1 MISRPTLLLF
11 GTSFRFALLTA
22 LAVALIPFVATR
34 CSAQTTA
41 TNPTDDQDVIRINTR
56 LVTVPVFVSDA
67 RGRLISDL
75 TSKDFAVRDN
85 NHPVEIAYFASGAER
100 VGVVFALDAS
110 GSAREI
116 AMQQTDAALRLL
128 SQFGDNSRVACLR
141 FAEKPE
147 LVLPFTVDHNQAR
160 TAFNFSSLY
169 NRRTAI
175 FDAALAAV
183 RLYDEQGA
191 HAQPERRIVILLS
204 DGLDTAS
211 STPPIEV
218 IEEATKR
225 GVSFY
230 VLHLPVFAPRNGTL
244 APRPAAKGFRKLA
257 EATGGRFFRIGDAR
271 TALDIRATPQL
282 SPVFDAIAQD
292 LRSQYVLGY
301 YSSDDQTRH
310 HSIDVSVTTPSSRR
324 LRVSALRKS
333 YDLTEMINN
342 KYD

>member
-1 MISRPTLLLF
+1 MISCPTLRLF
-11 GTSFRFALLTA
+11 GTSFRPALSI
-22 LAVALIPFVATR
+22 ALIFFVTTHYP
-34 CSAQTTA
+34 AQTTA
-41 TNPTDDQDVIRINTR
+41 TNSIDDQDVIRINTR

-67 RGRLISDL
+67 RGRLIGDL
-75 TSKDFAVRDN
+75 KREDFAVRDN
-85 NHPVEIAYFASGAER
+85 NHSVEIAYFATGAQR

-116 AMQQTDAALRLL
+116 AAQQTDAAIRLL

-147 LVLPFTVDHNQAR
+147 LVLPFTADHNQAR
-160 TAFNFSSLY
+160 TAFNSPTLH

-183 RLYDEQGA
+183 RLYDEEGA
-191 HAQPERRIVILLS
+191 QAQAERRIVILLS
-204 DGLDTAS
+204 DGLDTGSFTS
-211 STPPIEV
+211 SAAV

-257 EATGGRFFRIGDAR
+257 EATGGRFFLIGDAR
-271 TALDIRATPQL
+271 SALDIRATPRL
-282 SPVFDAIAQD
+282 SPVFDAIAED

-301 YSSDDQTRH
+301 YSTGDQTRL
-310 HSIDVSVTTPSSRR
+310 HSVDISLTTPNYRR

-333 YDLTEMINN
+333 YHLTEMINN
-342 KYD
+342 KHD